1 MKLKRMIAQCVGA
14 AVLAGACAL
23 APAPLL
29 AHNFHAGITD
39 ISYNERTGSL
49 EVVHTYMA
57 HDVEALLTNLYQR
70 QFDLSDADDQAV
82 FRKYVEKQFWLADKD
97 KRRLPLNWVGM
108 TADAQSVVIYQEAG
122 RTPAA
127 RIEFIHDEVMTDF
140 MPDQLNT
147 VNLTVA
153 GSVRTF
159 GFSSG
164 HAELPVH

>member
-1 MKLKRMIAQCVGA
+1 MKLQRFIAQCVGA

-23 APAPLL
+23 APA
-29 AHNFHAGITD
+29 HNFHAGLTD

-49 EVVHTYMA
+49 EVVHTYSA

-82 FRKYVEKQFWLADKD
+82 FRKYVDKQFWLADKD

-108 TADAQSVVIYQEAG
+108 TVDSQSVTVFQEVSK
-122 RTPAA
+122 TPAA

-140 MPDQLNT
+140 MPDQVNT

-159 GFSSG
+159 GFTG
-164 HAELPVH
+164 GRPEFPVH